1 MRTAPVELLTDEI
14 PGPLGTIVIAARD
27 GRLASVDYGECRD
40 RMMALLA
47 ARYGAVDLHAVPDPF
62 GLSGSIRAYL
72 AGDLAAI
79 DGIPVETGGTP
90 FQRLVWSALRRIP
103 AGSTVAYADLARDVG
118 RPAAPRAVG
127 AINGKNPVAIV
138 LPCHRVIGRDASLT
152 GYAGGLWRKR
162 WLLRHEGAVS

>member
-1 MRTAPVELLTDEI
+1 MELLTDEI
-14 PGPLGTIVIAARD
+14 SGPLGTIVIAARD
-27 GRLASVDYGECRD
+27 GRLLSVDYDECRD

-47 ARYGAVDLHAVPDPF
+47 ARYGAVGLRPVPDPF

-72 AGDLAAI
+72 AGDLAVI
-79 DGIPVETGGTP
+79 DDIPVETGGTP
-90 FQRLVWSALRRIP
+90 FQRRVWSALRRIP

-127 AINGKNPVAIV
+127 AINARNPVAIV

-162 WLLRHEGAVS
+162 WLLHHEGAVL

>member
-14 PGPLGTIVIAARD
+14 SGPLGTIVIAARD
-27 GRLASVDYGECRD
+27 GRLLSVDYDECRD

-47 ARYGAVDLHAVPDPF
+47 ARYGAVDLRPVPDPF
-62 GLSGSIRAYL
+62 GLSESIRAYL
-72 AGDLAAI
+72 AGDLAVI
-79 DGIPVETGGTP
+79 DDIPVETGGTP
-90 FQRLVWSALRRIP
+90 FQRRVWSALRRIP

-127 AINGKNPVAIV
+127 AINGRNPVAIV

-162 WLLRHEGAVS
+162 WLLHHEGAAP

>member
-1 MRTAPVELLTDEI
+1 MRTAPVEFLTDEI
-14 PGPLGTIVIAARD
+14 SGPLGTIVIAARD
-27 GRLASVDYGECRD
+27 GRLACVDYDECRD

-47 ARYGAVDLHAVPDPF
+47 ARYGAIGLRPVPDPF

-72 AGDLAAI
+72 AGDLAVI
-79 DGIPVETGGTP
+79 DDVPVETRGTP
-90 FQRLVWSALRRIP
+90 FQRRVWSALRRIP

-162 WLLRHEGAVS
+162 WLLHHEGAVP